1 MTSYF
6 ETNIEQYDHTAPNT
20 VVVLGPPRSGTSM
33 ISGILRLLGVYMG
46 ECNNKN
52 NEDPRFNKRKS
63 VASIRSLIE
72 ENNEAYPVQ
81 WGWKQPSTYHYYDQV
96 ADLVRSPIFIV
107 SYRNILASS
116 ASKLKHTDSGD
127 IGRLVGGYARNYLRL
142 AKLLKEHDGPRI
154 LVNYEKVLEDPIALG
169 EALSK
174 RLLGKDLS
182 PEVRGKLE
190 AYCAPGSY
198 KPIEDYL

>member
-1 MTSYF
+1 MSSYV
-6 ETNIEQYDHTAPNT
+6 EINIDQYDQTAPNT
-20 VVVLGPPRSGTSM
+20 IVVLGPPRSGTSM
-33 ISGILRLLGVYMG
+33 ISGILRLLGIYMG
-46 ECNNKN
+46 ECTNTN
-52 NEDPRFNKRKS
+52 NEDPRFNKRQS
-63 VASIRSLIE
+63 VESIRELIGS
-72 ENNEAYPVQ
+72 NNQDYPQQ
-81 WGWKQPSTYHYYDQV
+81 WGWKQPSTYLYYDKV
-96 ADLVRSPIFIV
+96 ADVVRAPIFIV

-116 ASKLKHTDSGD
+116 ASKLKHTDTGD
-127 IGRLVGGYARNYLRL
+127 IGRLVGGYARNYLRI